1 MQELILALGILLV
14 VEGALYALFPA
25 AMKRMMAIV
34 QQMPDSNLRTAGMVF
49 AFLGTL
55 LVWFLH
61 G

>member
-1 MQELILALGILLV
+1 MQELILALAIVLV
-14 VEGALYALFPA
+14 VEGALYALFPT
-25 AMKRMMAIV
+25 AMKRMMATV
-34 QQMPDSNLRTAGMVF
+34 QQMPDSSLRTAGMVF